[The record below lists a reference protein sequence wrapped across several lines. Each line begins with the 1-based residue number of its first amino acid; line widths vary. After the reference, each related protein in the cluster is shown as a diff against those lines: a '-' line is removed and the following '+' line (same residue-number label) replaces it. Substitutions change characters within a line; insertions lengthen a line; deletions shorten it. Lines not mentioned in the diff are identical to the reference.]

1 MQQGRDSSRQGGL
14 SLMELLLFA
23 LVLAITAAIVVPK
36 YSRADV
42 DDRLLA
48 MRSRVAAVRAQIQRY
63 AEQHGGAWPDAETFA
78 AQMTG
83 QTDVS
88 GSPLAGDSEGR
99 QFGPYLQQVP
109 ANPYTGGNVVSN
121 GPVGSSDWFYEP
133 RNGYFT
139 ANHSAESRGY

>member
-1 MQQGRDSSRQGGL
+1 MRHGCDSSRQGGL

-36 YSRADV
+36 YTHADV
-42 DDRLLA
+42 DNRRAVL
-48 MRSRVAAVRAQIQRY
+48 RSRAAAVRAQIQRY
-63 AEQHGGAWPDAETFA
+63 AEQHGGAWPGVETFA

-83 QTDVS
+83 RTDAS
-88 GSPLAGDSEGR
+88 GSPLTGDFVGR
-99 QFGPYLQQVP
+99 KFGPYLQQIP

-133 RNGYFT
+133 RNGHFT

>member
-1 MQQGRDSSRQGGL
+1 
-14 SLMELLLFA
+14 MELLLFA

-42 DDRLLA
+42 DGRLMLL
-48 MRSRVAAVRAQIQRY
+48 RSRVAAVRAQIQRY
-63 AEQHGGAWPDAETFA
+63 AEQHGAAWPAVETFA

-83 QTDVS
+83 QTDAS
-88 GSPLAGDSEGR
+88 GAPAGDDLSGR
-99 QFGPYLQQVP
+99 RFGPYLQRIP

-133 RNGYFT
+133 RNGYFA
-139 ANHSAESRGY
+139 ANHSAESRAY

>member
-1 MQQGRDSSRQGGL
+1 MQQGRDSSQQGRL

-36 YSRADV
+36 YTHADV
-42 DDRLLA
+42 DNRLVVL
-48 MRSRVAAVRAQIQRY
+48 RSHLAAVRGQIQRY
-63 AEQHGGAWPDAETFA
+63 AEQHGGAWPDVEAFA

-83 QTDVS
+83 RTDVS
-88 GSPLAGDSEGR
+88 GSPLSGDSEGR
-99 QFGPYLQQVP
+99 QFGPYLQQIP

-121 GPVGSSDWFYEP
+121 GLVGSSDWFYEP
-133 RNGYFT
+133 RNGHFT